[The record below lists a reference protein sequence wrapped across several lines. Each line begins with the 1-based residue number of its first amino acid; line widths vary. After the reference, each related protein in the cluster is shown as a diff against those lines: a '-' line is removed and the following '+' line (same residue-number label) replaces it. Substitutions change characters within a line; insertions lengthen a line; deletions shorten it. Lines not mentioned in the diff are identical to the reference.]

1 MLRTARAIPVACLIT
16 CVVFSPWS
24 HAFASDPRDA
34 ASESADAR
42 PAVPRALQAGIRPAS
57 IVFGTAPSE
66 APAFSVVPRQAF
78 LPAQKRQSV
87 ASTNEPKLLL
97 GILAGALIVTGVAM
111 ITYGATSTCKGL
123 HEGTNSC
130 DKKTVIGAM
139 AVSGGAV
146 MLVVWG
152 LSRP

>member
-1 MLRTARAIPVACLIT
+1 MLRSGRLFPVTCVAACL
-16 CVVFSPWS
+16 VLGSWS
-24 HAFASDPRDA
+24 KAFASDD
-34 ASESADAR
+34 SARKTDVTRTRIATGFR
-42 PAVPRALQAGIRPAS
+42 PVS
-57 IVFGTAPSE
+57 VFGEVPSE
-66 APAFSVVPRQAF
+66 LSLSLVPP
-78 LPAQKRQSV
+78 LPPLAVQKRQSV
-87 ASTNEPKLLL
+87 ATTNEPKLLL
-97 GILAGALIVTGVAM
+97 GIAAGALIVTGVAM

-123 HEGTNSC
+123 HETTNSC